1 VPRVLSRPASLLLG
15 LLLPATLLAVYGI
28 SLWMPVRA
36 WPHLST
42 FDAADLPAV
51 VIAYSLLPRIAT
63 ALLAGAA
70 LGLAGGLAQ
79 VALRNPLAAPGTL
92 GVSAGAALALSIVTL
107 YAPALLAILG
117 REVVAFAGGAV
128 GIGLVMLLTVRSRL
142 DPATVALA
150 GLAVGLYAGSVA
162 GVLAVLHTR
171 QLAGLFVW
179 SAGTLTQLGWDG
191 SRSLLLTFVVGG
203 SATALLA
210 RPLAMLDL
218 PDTTARG
225 LGVPVGLVRGA
236 ALTLSV
242 GLTAAVVGQVGVIG
256 FVGLAAPALAR
267 LGGRGRGML
276 LWSPLLGAGLLLL
289 TDQVVQLL
297 SGRDGALLPTGAFS
311 ALLGVPLLLW
321 LLPRVAANTA
331 RPAEIAPG
339 RLSVHAAPA
348 LLALVGLLLGVTI
361 VALSIGQTANGWA
374 WSTELLG
381 QRVPRVAAAGIAG
394 VVLAAAGTV
403 LQRVLGN
410 PMASPEVLG
419 LGTGA
424 IAGSGVALWMG
435 LTGSLVRFGFGAAGA
450 GGMLLLLLR
459 FGRGDAT
466 RIVLAGIAV
475 SAGAEAITALL
486 LASGDPR
493 AEIVL
498 LWLSGSTYGMQ
509 ATAIWWSC
517 VLLALGLGAC
527 LGALRWLDILPL
539 GPAVA
544 TALGISMTLAR
555 RSMLWLAALL
565 TALGALLAG
574 PLSFVGL
581 VAPHVAQL
589 VGLKRAGV
597 QLLGAGLAGA
607 SIMITADWLGRTVLF
622 PSEVPAGLLAALLGG
637 PVLLLA
643 LTRIRP

>member
-1 VPRVLSRPASLLLG
+1 M
-15 LLLPATLLAVYGI
+15 LPATLLAVHGI
-28 SLWMPVRA
+28 SLWVPVKA
-36 WPHLST
+36 WSLLPT

-51 VIAYSLLPRIAT
+51 VVAYSLLPRIAT

-92 GVSAGAALALSIVTL
+92 GVSAGAALPLSVATL
-107 YAPALLAILG
+107 CAPALLGIFG
-117 REVVAFAGGAV
+117 REVVAFAGGAA
-128 GIGLVMLLTVRSRL
+128 GIGLVMLLTLRSRL

-191 SRSLLLTFVVGG
+191 SRSLLLALAVGS

-218 PDTTARG
+218 PDTTAQG

-267 LGGRGRGML
+267 LGGRGRRML

-321 LLPRVAANTA
+321 LLPRLAANTA
-331 RPAEIAPG
+331 GPAEVASG
-339 RLSVHAAPA
+339 RLSVRAAPA
-348 LLALVGLLLGVTI
+348 LLALAVLLLGVTI
-361 VALSIGQTANGWA
+361 VALCIGRTADGWA
-374 WSTELLG
+374 WSAGLLG
-381 QRVPRVAAAGIAG
+381 QRAPRVAAAGIAG
-394 VVLAAAGTV
+394 MVLAAAGTV

-424 IAGSGVALWMG
+424 IAGGGVALWLG
-435 LTGSLVRFGFGAAGA
+435 LTGFLARFGFGAAGAGA

-466 RIVLAGIAV
+466 RIVLDGVAV

-498 LWLSGSTYGMQ
+498 LWLSGSTYGTET
-509 ATAIWWSC
+509 TAIWWSC
-517 VLLALGLGAC
+517 VLLVVGLGAC
-527 LGALRWLDILPL
+527 LAALRWLDILPL
-539 GPAVA
+539 GAAVA
-544 TALGISMTLAR
+544 MALGVPMTLAR
-555 RSMLWLAALL
+555 GSMLWLAALL

-574 PLSFVGL
+574 PLSFIGL

-597 QLLGAGLAGA
+597 QLAGAGLAGA

-622 PSEVPAGLLAALLGG
+622 PSEIPAGMLAALLGG

-643 LTRIRP
+643 LARIRP

>member
-1 VPRVLSRPASLLLG
+1 MLSRPAWLLLG
-15 LLLPATLLAVYGI
+15 LMLPATVLAVHGI
-28 SLWMPVRA
+28 SLWMPVKA
-36 WPHLST
+36 WPLLPT
-42 FDAADLPAV
+42 FDATDLPAV
-51 VIAYSLLPRIAT
+51 VVTYSLLPRIAT

-92 GVSAGAALALSIVTL
+92 GVSAGAALALSVATL
-107 YAPALLAILG
+107 YAPALLGIFG
-117 REVVAFAGGAV
+117 REVVAFAGGAA
-128 GIGLVMLLTVRSRL
+128 GIGLVMLLTLRSRL

-191 SRSLLLTFVVGG
+191 SRSLLLAFAVG
-203 SATALLA
+203 SSMTALLA

-218 PDTTARG
+218 PDTMAQG
-225 LGVPVGLVRGA
+225 LGVPVGVVRGA

-256 FVGLAAPALAR
+256 FVGLAAPVLAR
-267 LGGRGRGML
+267 LGGRGRRML

-289 TDQVVQLL
+289 TDQVVQLI

-321 LLPRVAANTA
+321 LLPRVAANTTG
-331 RPAEIAPG
+331 PAEVAPG
-339 RLSVHAAPA
+339 RLSVRAAPA
-348 LLALVGLLLGVTI
+348 LLALAVLLLGVTI
-361 VALSIGQTANGWA
+361 IALCIGRTAEGWA
-374 WSTELLG
+374 WSAGLVG
-381 QRVPRVAAAGIAG
+381 QRAPRVAAAGIAG

-424 IAGSGVALWMG
+424 IAGGGVALWLG
-435 LTGSLVRFGFGAAGA
+435 LTGFLARFGFGAAGA

-466 RIVLAGIAV
+466 RIVLAGVAV

-493 AEIVL
+493 AEMVL
-498 LWLSGSTYGMQ
+498 LWLSGSTYGIE
-509 ATAIWWSC
+509 AAAIWWSC
-517 VLLALGLGAC
+517 VWLVVGLSVC
-527 LGALRWLDILPL
+527 LVALRWLDILPL
-539 GPAVA
+539 GAAVA
-544 TALGISMTLAR
+544 TALGVPMTLAR
-555 RSMLWLAALL
+555 GSMLWLAALL

-574 PLSFVGL
+574 PLSFIGL

-589 VGLKRAGV
+589 VGLKRAGA
-597 QLLGAGLAGA
+597 QLAGAGLGGA
-607 SIMITADWLGRTVLF
+607 TIMITADWLGRTVLF
-622 PSEVPAGLLAALLGG
+622 PSEIPAGLLAALLGG
-637 PVLLLA
+637 PVLLLTLA
-643 LTRIRP
+643 RIRP